1 MKLFCSG
8 RDPTREHVSGR
19 SDNVLEQRR
28 IVDVSV
34 QNKRTLL
41 PLKKMEQIEIAYP
54 FSLTMT
60 DKEFDAVVCWVIR
73 IKSVCLIESSLNT
86 HVATITVCKYYQFSG
101 VCSYVCLSVN
111 AKTEKKLLIGNAYI
125 TCCKYVLWRTLE
137 VIWFRWP
144 LTFDLESYFRI
155 VWLKN
160 CR

>member
-60 DKEFDAVVCWVIR
+60 DKEFDAVVC
-73 IKSVCLIESSLNT
+73 
-86 HVATITVCKYYQFSG
+86 
-101 VCSYVCLSVN
+101 
-111 AKTEKKLLIGNAYI
+111 
-125 TCCKYVLWRTLE
+125 
-137 VIWFRWP
+137 
-144 LTFDLESYFRI
+144 
-155 VWLKN
+155 
-160 CR
+160 